1 MHHLTTMKYSIK
13 TVALLALMAH
23 AAACPISAEHHCYSM
38 LKNDTLI
45 IGNQVVERKF
55 LWNDGQ
61 LITHSIVDKKG
72 NHTLFNKGN
81 ACDFMINAKE
91 KAFPSNAQY
100 QMMWVESNS
109 IHESYLKTIITYAVA
124 DVQIRR
130 EYRIYEDCPVIA
142 CDTYLKGSLHDVS
155 AAQELNDVA
164 NRKNI
169 EFAADM
175 ESQQKNAV
183 LDQLHVEG
191 QHWQAKAVEFLD
203 VTDWN
208 NNLVV
213 ERRFIPYRKRGYRG
227 NLLFAKN
234 METDGGFFFLK
245 EAPCS
250 DVQLA
255 YPGADFISDFG
266 KFQVTGL
273 GITSKDITPDNWVK
287 AYSCALGIFRGNE
300 LEALKALRSYQKK
313 QRMLLLE
320 RDEMVMMNT
329 WGDRSQDTKVNEAFC
344 LRELELAHRLGITY
358 FQIDDGWQV
367 GKSPNSAV
375 AKGSFKDIWSNPDYW
390 TPDPVK
396 YPRGLAPIV
405 EKGKQLG
412 IEIGIWFNPSIQN
425 DFADWEKD
433 ANALIKLYHDYGIRT
448 FKIDGLNIASKRAE
462 VNLRKMFDKVLQ
474 VTNNQAIFNLDV
486 TAGKR
491 GGYFYFNEYGN
502 IFLENRYTD
511 WQNYYPYWTLRNLWM
526 LSKYVPAEKLQI
538 EFLNKWRN
546 TEKYEEDLFAPA
558 NYSFEYLFASTM
570 AAQPLAWLEASNLPE
585 DAYDIQ
591 PVVKRY
597 KEVSH
602 DFHQGTILP
611 VGEEPSGRSW
621 TGFQSITSEGEG
633 YLLIFR
639 EKTLDEKEELCTWLP
654 EGERVKLVP
663 VLGVGKAMEV
673 MAGRDGRIEVTLP
686 QSNSYVLY
694 KYTY

>member
-1 MHHLTTMKYSIK
+1 MK
-13 TVALLALMAH
+13 TAALLALMVWGVV
-23 AAACPISAEHHCYSM
+23 CPISAKHHCYSI
-38 LKNDTLI
+38 LKNDTLV
-45 IGNQVVERKF
+45 IGNRVVERKF
-55 LWNDGQ
+55 LWNGGQ
-61 LITHSIVDKKG
+61 LITHSVVDKTG
-72 NHTLFNKGN
+72 CYTLFNQGN
-81 ACDFMINAKE
+81 TCDFVLNADNKQS
-91 KAFPSNAQY
+91 ARNAQCETI
-100 QMMWVESNS
+100 WVESNS
-109 IHESYLKTIITYAVA
+109 IHESYLKTIVTYAIGN
-124 DVQIRR
+124 VQIRR

-142 CDTYLKGSLHDVS
+142 CDTYLKGTLHNMS
-155 AAQELNDVA
+155 TAQELNDVA

-183 LDQLHVEG
+183 LDQLHVQG
-191 QHWQAKAVEFLD
+191 RHWQVKAVEFLD

-208 NNLVV
+208 NTLVV

-266 KFQVTGL
+266 RFQVTGL
-273 GITSKDITPDNWVK
+273 GVTSKDIRPDEWVK
-287 AYSCALGIFRGNE
+287 AYGCVLGIFRGEE

-313 QRMLLLE
+313 QRMLLPD

-344 LRELELAHRLGITY
+344 LRELELAHRLGVTH

-396 YPRGLAPIV
+396 YPRGLTPIV

-412 IEIGIWFNPSIQN
+412 IEVGIWFNPSIQN

-433 ANALIKLYHDYGIRT
+433 AGALIKLYRDYGIRT
-448 FKIDGLNIASKRAE
+448 FKIDGVNVSSKQAE
-462 VNLRKMFDKVLQ
+462 VNLRKMFDRVLQ
-474 VTNNQAIFNLDV
+474 ATNNQAIFNLDV

-502 IFLENRYTD
+502 IFLENRYSD

-546 TEKYEEDLFAPA
+546 VEAYCGDQFAPS
-558 NYSFEYLFASTM
+558 NYSFEYLFAITM

-585 DAYDIQ
+585 NAYGVQ
-591 PVVKRY
+591 PVMDRY
-597 KEVSH
+597 KKISH
-602 DFHQGTILP
+602 DFHQGIILP
-611 VGEEPSGRSW
+611 IGEEPSGKSW
-621 TGFQSITSEGEG
+621 TGFQSITSEREG

-639 EKTLDEKEELCTWLP
+639 EKTLDEKGELATWIP
-654 EGERVKLVP
+654 EGANLSLVP
-663 VLGVGKAMEV
+663 VLGVGKDMNV
-673 MAGRDGRIEVTLP
+673 TVGQGGRIEVTLS
-686 QSNSYVLY
+686 QVNSYTLY
-694 KYTY
+694 KYTYKQGN